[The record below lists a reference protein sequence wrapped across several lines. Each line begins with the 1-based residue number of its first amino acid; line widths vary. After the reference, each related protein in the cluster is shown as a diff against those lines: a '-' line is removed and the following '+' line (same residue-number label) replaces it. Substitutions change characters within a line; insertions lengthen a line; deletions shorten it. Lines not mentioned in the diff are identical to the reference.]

1 MDISAIIS
9 EYGAEYKN
17 DPKARQRLAN
27 KLYNNKSGWDDFFTK
42 IPTEA
47 TSEDW
52 GMASHDEVLQP
63 YQEAWTPKGQVTA
76 LPNPIQLF
84 WAKADLEDVPD
95 RLVKSWLGFL
105 RESNIVDPTQY
116 SFIRW
121 WIENHI
127 VPRIHQD
134 RYLGWGFLGEYAAPT
149 PGTPGAAST
158 IGNGVRKII
167 RGHVTAGNIVP
178 WVGGAMPT
186 TAADMVKYVEDFWKQ
201 IPEQYRQQPFEIAM
215 RQHNYD
221 LYVEGR
227 RVKYNSNYM
236 AEQKVAG
243 IWQYDNV
250 TVVPFGNMG
259 TSDLIYAS
267 QKANRL
273 LLQKGTV
280 KKDLLKVES
289 LKRQVFL
296 FTDMHEGFGFDD
308 PREVFT
314 NDKDLS

>member
-1 MDISAIIS
+1 MDISAIIL
-9 EYGAEYKN
+9 EYGNEYKN

-27 KLYNNKSGWDDFFTK
+27 ALYNNNSAWDNFFTR

-47 TSEDW
+47 TKEDW
-52 GMASHDEVLQP
+52 GMTSHDEVLQP

-76 LPNPIQLF
+76 KPNPIQLF
-84 WAKADLEDVPD
+84 WAKADLEEVPD

-134 RYLGWGFLGEYAAPT
+134 RYLAWGYLGSYAAPT
-149 PGTPGAAST
+149 SGTAGAAST
-158 IGNGVRKII
+158 IGNGLRKII
-167 RGHVTAGNIVP
+167 RDHVTDSNITP
-178 WVGGAMPT
+178 WVGGTFPT
-186 TAADMVKYVEDFWKQ
+186 TASGMVDYVENFWKAV
-201 IPEQYRQQPFEIAM
+201 PEQYRMQPFDIAM
-215 RQHNYD
+215 RQANYD

-227 RVKYNSNYM
+227 RVKYNTNYPAEKVQASIWNYSN
-236 AEQKVAG
+236 V
-243 IWQYDNV
+243 N
-250 TVVPFGNMG
+250 VVPFGNMG
-259 TSDLIYAS
+259 TSNLIYAS
-267 QKANRL
+267 QKSNRL

-280 KKDLLKVES
+280 KKNLLKVES

-308 PREVFT
+308 PREVFI
-314 NDKDLS
+314 NDQDLS